1 MRQGEEHQREG
12 RYYHIWSD
20 SARAYGRLPMKNSS
34 RPQFIIELNMN
45 LRMGGKLGSGQVQT
59 SEAESSTFRSEA
71 ATSEPGLCRMKMEGS
86 KVCKEVAGQEDQSKQ
101 SSESCPES

>member
-1 MRQGEEHQREG
+1 MRDVPLVGIIVRNSRGQEEKLDIQ
-12 RYYHIWSD
+12 
-20 SARAYGRLPMKNSS
+20 
-34 RPQFIIELNMN
+34 IEFSPSQLNMN
-45 LRMGGKLGSGQVQT
+45 LRLEGKLGSGQVQT